1 MEIPEIS
8 KKYYCC
14 RCPFYVSKNYFA
26 FKRIYMALWQVFK
39 GTGKTKLRVV
49 NQVATKLNENLFCF
63 LATLLT
69 ESLRVQTFEILIMF
83 KKNSKVCFSVFF
95 TPPLWPTWLQGFGFF
110 LQKGDTCLEEV
121 VPALPV
127 ANYITKSGT
136 CFNRGVG
143 TLSNTPQKSGHKI

>member
-1 MEIPEIS
+1 
-8 KKYYCC
+8 
-14 RCPFYVSKNYFA
+14 
-26 FKRIYMALWQVFK
+26 MALWQVFK

-49 NQVATKLNENLFCF
+49 NQVATKLNENLFFF

-69 ESLRVQTFEILIMF
+69 ESLRVQMFEILIMF
-83 KKNSKVCFSVFF
+83 KKNSKVCFSVFL
-95 TPPLWPTWLQGFGFF
+95 PRHYDPHDCKVLGFF
-110 LQKGDTCLEEV
+110 LQEGDTCLEDV

-143 TLSNTPQKSGHKI
+143 PLPNTPQKSGHKI